1 MKGSPMKNLP
11 EDPAARQ
18 PMMLIAGGRVRVQG
32 SFRKWLGCLWPFIV
46 LFAGVAIC
54 GQIY

>member
-1 MKGSPMKNLP
+1 MKNLP